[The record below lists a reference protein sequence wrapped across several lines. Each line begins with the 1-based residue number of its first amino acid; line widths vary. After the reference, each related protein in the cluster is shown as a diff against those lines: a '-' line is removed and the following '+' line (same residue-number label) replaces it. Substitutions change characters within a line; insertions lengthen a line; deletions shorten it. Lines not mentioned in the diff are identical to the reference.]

1 MELAE
6 PEEWAD
12 PREQQGSLASRKPS
26 PSPELCQTGGI
37 HSLSGFYLAAS
48 PGLGQKVGI
57 LSIRLLFFF
66 SEEF

>member
-26 PSPELCQTGGI
+26 SSPELCQTGGI
-37 HSLSGFYLAAS
+37 HSLSRFYLAAS
-48 PGLGQKVGI
+48 LGQKVGI

-66 SEEF
+66 SEKF

>member
-1 MELAE
+1 MDLAK
-6 PEEWAD
+6 PEEWAG

-26 PSPELCQTGGI
+26 PSPELCQPRGI
-37 HSLSGFYLAAS
+37 HRLSRFYLAAS

-66 SEEF
+66 SEKF